1 MQQKQKK
8 YTLIKASVVYE
19 NYVNLHGLGLDLLKM
34 GEGGSCKMAFSSG
47 FEIIFVLE
55 NPCTGFMSHGIK
67 QRLGPLWTRD

>member
-34 GEGGSCKMAFSSG
+34 GGGG
-47 FEIIFVLE
+47 LLQNGIF
-55 NPCTGFMSHGIK
+55 F
-67 QRLGPLWTRD
+67 RF

>member
-34 GEGGSCKMAFSSG
+34 GGGGALAKWHFLQ
-47 FEIIFVLE
+47 VLKL
-55 NPCTGFMSHGIK
+55 F
-67 QRLGPLWTRD
+67 LY